1 MSATPAQANPTIAPP
16 VPAAPAADPGRRER
30 KKEATRS
37 AIRAAGLELFERQG
51 YNETTVRHIAD
62 AADVAERTFYR
73 YYPSKEDLLLEDARV
88 YFEAVEAFVAGRP
101 ASESSMAS
109 LIAVTRELSAA
120 FASADETTIA
130 LVGMINESTLAQ
142 GRLYRMVNEHQDNLA
157 RLFMTRSASGL
168 GDNTYAAYLAAA
180 AGGTAFLQAL
190 GRYLYDKSHST
201 WEFGLE
207 ALRMFA
213 VGLDPEAARDIPA
226 LEGNRAEPPVPNPAF
241 TPRPADPPPAG

>member
-1 MSATPAQANPTIAPP
+1 MSATPIQAIPSIITPSTSSTT
-16 VPAAPAADPGRRER
+16 ADPGRRER
-30 KKEATRS
+30 KKEATRI

-51 YNETTVRHIAD
+51 YTYTTVRHIAD

-73 YYPSKEDLLLEDARV
+73 YFPSKEDLLLEDARV
-88 YFEAVEAFVAGRP
+88 YFEAAEAFIAARP
-101 ASESSMAS
+101 ASESPMAS
-109 LIAVTRELSAA
+109 LIAVTREVAAA
-120 FASADETTIA
+120 FATANDSTITLA
-130 LVGMINESTLAQ
+130 QMINESTLAQ

-157 RLFMTRSASGL
+157 HLFMARIEPGF

-190 GRYLYDKSHST
+190 GRYLYDRSHNT

-241 TPRPADPPPAG
+241 APRPADPNLCE